1 MMEESRVKGKTG
13 GIVLAAGA
21 GERMRGIDKLLTTV
35 HGRPL
40 IAYAIGAFAATD
52 AIDETVVVASDANRD
67 QLKTI
72 VAAVA
77 PRARVVLGGRRRRDS
92 VRAGLDAVSGCEYVV
107 VHDGARP
114 AVTPALIEAALAGAR
129 ETGAALCAVPVAD
142 TLKRGD
148 DAGLVYSTVSRENL
162 WQAQTPQ
169 AFRYD
174 VLLRAHAA
182 TDIEATDDAA
192 LVELMDAPVQLV
204 KGSLR
209 NVKVT
214 TPEDLDLVEAVLR
227 PP

>member
-1 MMEESRVKGKTG
+1 V
-13 GIVLAAGA
+13 
-21 GERMRGIDKLLTTV
+21 
-35 HGRPL
+35 
-40 IAYAIGAFAATD
+40 
-52 AIDETVVVASDANRD
+52 
-67 QLKTI
+67 
-72 VAAVA
+72 
-77 PRARVVLGGRRRRDS
+77 
-92 VRAGLDAVSGCEYVV
+92 
-107 VHDGARP
+107 
-114 AVTPALIEAALAGAR
+114 
-129 ETGAALCAVPVAD
+129 D

-148 DAGLVYSTVSRENL
+148 EAGLVYSTVSRENL

-174 VLLRAHAA
+174 VLVRAHAA

-227 PP
+227 PQL